1 MSEYHVGCGILGIY
15 AGRLNKS
22 KTLWLNKSD
31 VTDEA
36 ISAVALYLL
45 TEEKEMIFKFNNE
58 EYVLRVTKKEGKE
71 KTDAHINL

>member
-58 EYVLRVTKKEGKE
+58 EYVLRVTKKEWGE
-71 KTDAHINL
+71 KDNVEIH

>member
-58 EYVLRVTKKEGKE
+58 EYVLRVTKKEGEE
-71 KTDAHINL
+71 KDNVEIH

>member
-36 ISAVALYLL
+36 TSAVALYLL

-58 EYVLRVTKKEGKE
+58 EYVLRVTKKEKE
-71 KTDAHINL
+71 ETADE

>member
-36 ISAVALYLL
+36 TSAVALYLL

-58 EYVLRVTKKEGKE
+58 EYVLRVTKKEGE
-71 KTDAHINL
+71 KKDNVEIH

>member
-36 ISAVALYLL
+36 TSAVALYLL

-58 EYVLRVTKKEGKE
+58 EYVLRVTKKEGEE
-71 KTDAHINL
+71 KDNVEIH